1 MAGQKL
7 PKNIT
12 DARAEKCY
20 DLRYNSTDPF
30 SQKDWIKYCHENYG
44 DKSEIAYHQ
53 YWAQSSELYKAYWRE
68 KLDKQVGPAVDKI
81 IELLDNE
88 DPRISQKAIEQIF
101 KYTGNDIE
109 KVDMNIEGNI
119 TINWGI

>member
-12 DARAEKCY
+12 DARVEKCY
-20 DLRYNSTDPF
+20 DLRYNNNVPF
-30 SQKDWIKYCHENYG
+30 GQKDWIKYCHETYN
-44 DKSEIAYHQ
+44 DKSELAYHE
-53 YWAQSSELYKAYWRE
+53 YWSEASRKYKSYWKE

-101 KYTGNDIE
+101 KYTGNEVE
-109 KVDMNIEGNI
+109 KIDMNINGSI
-119 TINWGI
+119 KLNWG